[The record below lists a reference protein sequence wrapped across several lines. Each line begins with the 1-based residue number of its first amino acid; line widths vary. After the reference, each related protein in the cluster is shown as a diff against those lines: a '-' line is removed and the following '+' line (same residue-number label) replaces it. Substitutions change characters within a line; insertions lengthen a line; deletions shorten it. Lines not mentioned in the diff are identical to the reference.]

1 MSVSA
6 ETRPKDESPLRGAIG
21 AGLASTLLFSAPRLA
36 GPLGLLAV
44 LAPVP
49 LSVARLRGGLL
60 GGLGAVGVGAVAQ
73 LLVASPWA
81 ALTFALAVALPAIA
95 LGETVDRGRGLVGG
109 SVVAFAVVA
118 AEVLAVFVA
127 IGPQMGAW
135 ATEPFDLSRSP
146 EVLAQMK
153 ASGMAEEQ
161 VEALVEQIGV
171 LRAIVAVVFP
181 ALYLIGAGV
190 AVLANT
196 AALRIYLARRYPD
209 RIERGE
215 LEALRWPVALSIPF
229 VLAGAGVAVPVLRPA
244 SYNVLLVLAF
254 LFALE
259 GLAIV
264 AYYAARLAAPPVIRG
279 ALVVLVLVNPWAAQT
294 LALLGLA
301 DLWIDLRRWARPKEV
316 DSG

>member
-6 ETRPKDESPLRGAIG
+6 ETRPKEESPIRAAIG

-49 LSVARLRGGLL
+49 LSVARLRGGLF
-60 GGLGAVGVGAVAQ
+60 GGLAAVGVGAIAQ
-73 LLVASPWA
+73 LFVASPWA
-81 ALTFALAVALPAIA
+81 ALTFALAVALPSIA
-95 LGETVDRGRGLVGG
+95 LGETVGRGRGLVRG
-109 SVVAFAVVA
+109 SVVAFGVVA
-118 AEVLAVFVA
+118 GELLALLVVM
-127 IGPQMGAW
+127 GPQLGAW

-146 EVLAQMK
+146 EILAQVK

-161 VEALVEQIGV
+161 VEILVEQIGM

-196 AALRIYLARRYPD
+196 AVLRFYLARRHPD
-209 RIERGE
+209 RIEPGE
-215 LEALRWPVALSIPF
+215 FEALRWPVALSVPF

-264 AYYAARLAAPPVIRG
+264 AYYAARLAVPPVIRG

-301 DLWIDLRRWARPKEV
+301 DLWADLRRWARPREV